1 MNNISKNTRMTM
13 LAIAMSLGCATGAM
27 AMTSAEHKAQNSR
40 IEADYKAARDKCGS
54 LSANAKDICMSE
66 AKGAEKVAKA
76 ELAVQY
82 KPSAKNDVKVREAKA
97 DAAYDTAKEKC
108 DDQTGNAKDVCVKDA
123 KAAHTSALGAA
134 KVADAG
140 MSKTNGANAKTAKV
154 AEARQEAT
162 ADTRKAQY
170 AAAKERC
177 DAMSGNA
184 KDACVADAKTK
195 YGM

>member
-27 AMTSAEHKAQNSR
+27 AMTSAEHKAQNER
-40 IEADYKAARDKCGS
+40 IEADCKAARDKCGTMS
-54 LSANAKDICMSE
+54 GNAKDICVSE

-76 ELAVQY
+76 ELEVQY

-108 DDQTGNAKDVCVKDA
+108 DDATGNAKDVCVKDA
-123 KAAHTSALGAA
+123 KAAHTAAMGAA
-134 KVADAG
+134 KVADAS
-140 MSKTNGANAKTAKV
+140 MSKTSGTNAKTAKV

-162 ADTRKAQY
+162 ADTRKAEY